1 MNVFDDEGDDGVA
14 AQTSSLKTW
23 KPQVLENG
31 TQELLWWWM
40 SKLGSLWNGIL
51 DCEMVKNCVVKLS
64 IYRRNLG
71 SLDAILALDLD
82 VEIFQDLSSY
92 LLLKIN

>member
-1 MNVFDDEGDDGVA
+1 MDVFDDEDDDGAA

-23 KPQVLENG
+23 KPLVLENG

-51 DCEMVKNCVVKLS
+51 DCEMVKNCVVKPS
-64 IYRRNLG
+64 IYRRTLEALMQSQPLIQMSKSSRNYPLG
-71 SLDAILALDLD
+71 
-82 VEIFQDLSSY
+82 VHG
-92 LLLKIN
+92 KKP

>member
-1 MNVFDDEGDDGVA
+1 MDVFDDEGAA

-23 KPQVLENG
+23 KPLVLENG

-51 DCEMVKNCVVKLS
+51 DCEMVKNYVVKLS